1 MSKNNSYSTLS
12 PFLNLPIVVNTNVIL
27 LEFNTSGVGAASTI
41 VTTGVTVAIGIKHLR
56 CLVLPWYKQWL
67 VGTQTNCYWQ
77 SIMSGTRF
85 CIYVGM

>member
-27 LEFNTSGVGAASTI
+27 LEFNTSGVGVASTV

-56 CLVLPWYKQWL
+56 CLVCH
-67 VGTQTNCYWQ
+67 GQTVYCRKTADW
-77 SIMSGTRF
+77 I
-85 CIYVGM
+85 

>member
-27 LEFNTSGVGAASTI
+27 LEFNTSGVGVASTV

-67 VGTQTNCYWQ
+67 VGKTE
-77 SIMSGTRF
+77 RLVF
-85 CIYVGM
+85 